1 MENEVCD
8 KYYYVVCLVAVMF
21 LLPHSGANLVISE
34 PLHIVVTVIVG
45 MALPLNKNGNL
56 RPGL

>member
-8 KYYYVVCLVAVMF
+8 KYYYAVCLVAVIF

-34 PLHIVVTVIVG
+34 PLHVVVTVIVG
-45 MALPLNKNGNL
+45 MVLSLN
-56 RPGL
+56 

>member
-8 KYYYVVCLVAVMF
+8 KYYYVAYLVAVMF
-21 LLPHSGANLVISE
+21 LLPHSGTNLVISE

-45 MALPLNKNGNL
+45 MVLLLN
-56 RPGL
+56 